1 MKQVLPGDIVAAK
14 ANMIPIISK
23 MYCSSS
29 KVLLIVRKRPHV
41 ISGGGFVVT
50 DYSQKVIFRVDGCGI
65 LGRKEELILRDGGG
79 DALLLIRR
87 KQAAMVEVLS
97 LYKNWRGYTSDYE
110 GSQKLVFSLKEP
122 NSFLV
127 KNNVM
132 RISTEPRVS
141 KKDWDFE
148 IKGYFPDR
156 DCSIVDTKGNIVA
169 QMAGGK
175 KEVPGL
181 MTSNDLYHV
190 VVQPGIDQAFVFGVI
205 AILDYI
211 YGESTRC

>member
-1 MKQVLPGDIVAAK
+1 
-14 ANMIPIISK
+14 MIPIISK
-23 MYCSSS
+23 TYCSSS
-29 KVLLIVRKRPHV
+29 QVVLVVRKRPHV

-65 LGRKEELILRDGGG
+65 IGRKEELMLRDSGG

-87 KQAAMVEVLS
+87 KGATVEVLS
-97 LYKNWRGYTSDYE
+97 LYKNWKGYTSDYE

-148 IKGYFPDR
+148 IRGYFPDR

-169 QMAGGK
+169 QMARAK
-175 KEVPGL
+175 KEVPEF

>member
-1 MKQVLPGDIVAAK
+1 
-14 ANMIPIISK
+14 MIPIISK
-23 MYCSSS
+23 TYCSSS
-29 KVLLIVRKRPHV
+29 QVVLVVRKRPHV

-65 LGRKEELILRDGGG
+65 IGRKEELMLRDSGG

-87 KQAAMVEVLS
+87 KQGATVEVLS
-97 LYKNWRGYTSDYE
+97 LYKNWKGYTSDYE

-148 IKGYFPDR
+148 IRGYFPDR

-169 QMAGGK
+169 QMARAK
-175 KEVPGL
+175 KEVPEF